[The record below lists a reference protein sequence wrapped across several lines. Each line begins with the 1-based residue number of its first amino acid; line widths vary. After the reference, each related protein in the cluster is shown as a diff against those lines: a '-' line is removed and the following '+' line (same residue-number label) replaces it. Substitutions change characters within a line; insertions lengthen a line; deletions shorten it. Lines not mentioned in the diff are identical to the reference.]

1 MDPIT
6 IIAIIAGLIVAGIF
20 SFIDDAFEK
29 LLNPIFRLIG
39 LQSSTGPI
47 GITVIKRDKFIALT
61 LVNNGNGKAK
71 MAAIQVTDGKGKK
84 VFPIPY
90 LYESEVS
97 EEAGEKKA
105 KGFRKRL
112 LSLKIEQGTENTIF
126 LNPAELEGCDLN
138 TLEVIDINGGI
149 WQVGSAKL
157 G

>member
-47 GITVIKRDKFIALT
+47 HLTLIKKDKFIAVT
-61 LVNNGNGKAK
+61 LVNNGRGKAK
-71 MAAIQVTDGKGKK
+71 MAAIQVTNEKGKK

-90 LYESEVS
+90 LHES
-97 EEAGEKKA
+97 EAGEEMGETKAEEYRKK
-105 KGFRKRL
+105 F
-112 LSLKIEQGTENTIF
+112 LSVKIEQGAEKTVF
-126 LNPAELEGCDLN
+126 LNPTELEGCDLN
-138 TLEVIDINGGI
+138 TLEIIDFNGEI
-149 WQVGSAKL
+149 WQVGSTEI